1 MIDFEKEF
9 KQLTIINNRIF
20 LNAKEYGRQE
30 GKAEAIKIIKRYS
43 KFHIPKAIGDEM
55 IKELKEQT
63 QEVEND

>member
-1 MIDFEKEF
+1 MK
-9 KQLTIINNRIF
+9 LANNPYD
-20 LNAKEYGRQE
+20 AYQQ

-63 QEVEND
+63 QEVLEEWQTKNSIKK